1 VTGGIIR
8 LTLLIQLLISS
19 KGKIL
24 LSSPAASRIP
34 GIALIVLLLACAPT
48 TATTLNVDDSGGV
61 DYKTIQGAINA
72 ASPGDTVLVFPGTYN
87 ENIVVHKTVHLTS
100 TGGASATNI
109 IAADSGEH
117 VFNVSG
123 MDGVT
128 ISGFNVSGATGSSMA
143 GIYLRDSNNNTL
155 TGNML
160 TNNSFGIYVSSS
172 HFSYMQS
179 GDDERFLSNS
189 SNNTLIA
196 NRANNNT
203 RHGIYLSG
211 SINNNLADNTANDNT
226 EQGIYLSRS
235 SNNNLTGNTA
245 NNNDRCG
252 IIMHVLTR
260 NNILADNTACNNYCG
275 IYMYSAI
282 NNTLKGNTVEANGF
296 GISLDDSSDNL
307 IYNNIFNNTDN
318 IDFDGINTGNRW
330 NITKQAGTNIAG
342 GSYLGGNY
350 WLKPDG
356 TGFSQIN
363 NSDVNTDGISDL
375 TYIASGTDIDYLP
388 LVRPASAGGIN
399 TSPESDSTPGFGI
412 LLTAAVLFSMITFLN
427 RKD

>member
-1 VTGGIIR
+1 
-8 LTLLIQLLISS
+8 
-19 KGKIL
+19 
-24 LSSPAASRIP
+24 
-34 GIALIVLLLACAPT
+34 
-48 TATTLNVDDSGGV
+48 
-61 DYKTIQGAINA
+61 
-72 ASPGDTVLVFPGTYN
+72 
-87 ENIVVHKTVHLTS
+87 
-100 TGGASATNI
+100 
-109 IAADSGEH
+109 
-117 VFNVSG
+117 
-123 MDGVT
+123 
-128 ISGFNVSGATGSSMA
+128 
-143 GIYLRDSNNNTL
+143 
-155 TGNML
+155 
-160 TNNSFGIYVSSS
+160 
-172 HFSYMQS
+172 
-179 GDDERFLSNS
+179 
-189 SNNTLIA
+189 
-196 NRANNNT
+196 
-203 RHGIYLSG
+203 
-211 SINNNLADNTANDNT
+211 
-226 EQGIYLSRS
+226 
-235 SNNNLTGNTA
+235 
-245 NNNDRCG
+245 
-252 IIMHVLTR
+252 MHVLTR